1 MPALLQVRIRL
12 FKTKQ
17 NKTKQK
23 GKCTISKNLLQISP
37 QHQRPRSDL
46 NDAVALRCSSVAMNV
61 LSFDNI
67 KDTRIGRWR
76 RLGRCENWEAPEILV
91 DDKPEYEFIIG
102 WRASSAAEDQD
113 AQAVRALASQQA
125 LTDRSLQENAQ
136 LPAH

>member
-1 MPALLQVRIRL
+1 
-12 FKTKQ
+12 
-17 NKTKQK
+17 
-23 GKCTISKNLLQISP
+23 
-37 QHQRPRSDL
+37 
-46 NDAVALRCSSVAMNV
+46 LRCSSVAVIV

-76 RLGRCENWEAPEILV
+76 RLGRYENREAPEILV

-113 AQAVRALASQQA
+113 AQAVRAFAGQQA